1 MSTPE
6 NTAAVLGTSW
16 PEVFRALTVGED
28 LSDDVAAWAMGEM
41 MAGDATEGQ
50 VGGFLLALAAKG
62 VTVPELRGLTEAM
75 VQAANPVHVPGETLD
90 VVGTGGDRL
99 GTVNLSTM
107 SSLVAAGAGARIVK
121 HGNRGAS
128 STAGAADV
136 IEALGVDLSMP
147 TRKAEECAEAVGITF
162 LFAQNYH
169 PSMKYVAPVRKQLG
183 VPTVFNFL
191 GPLSNPAQVTAQA
204 LGCSSEAMVPL
215 LSLIHI

>member
-16 PEVFRALTVGED
+16 PEVFRALTLGED

-107 SSLVAAGAGARIVK
+107 S
-121 HGNRGAS
+121 
-128 STAGAADV
+128 
-136 IEALGVDLSMP
+136 
-147 TRKAEECAEAVGITF
+147 
-162 LFAQNYH
+162 
-169 PSMKYVAPVRKQLG
+169 
-183 VPTVFNFL
+183 
-191 GPLSNPAQVTAQA
+191 
-204 LGCSSEAMVPL
+204 
-215 LSLIHI
+215 

>member
-107 SSLVAAGAGARIVK
+107 SSLVAAGVGAGSSPTCE
-121 HGNRGAS
+121 GNSAEVSEFQVICGAIASMRS
-128 STAGAADV
+128 S
-136 IEALGVDLSMP
+136 
-147 TRKAEECAEAVGITF
+147 
-162 LFAQNYH
+162 
-169 PSMKYVAPVRKQLG
+169 
-183 VPTVFNFL
+183 
-191 GPLSNPAQVTAQA
+191 
-204 LGCSSEAMVPL
+204 
-215 LSLIHI
+215 